1 MKRYLYEPRELEP
14 WATRI
19 VDLAATP
26 GVRQVLAYFNNHPRG
41 SAVRNAEMLEAMLA
55 EQIPDQLAL
64 PERSS

>member
-1 MKRYLYEPRELEP
+1 MGDPDRGPRRD
-14 WATRI
+14 TR
-19 VDLAATP
+19 
-26 GVRQVLAYFNNHPRG
+26 VRQVLAYFNNHPRG